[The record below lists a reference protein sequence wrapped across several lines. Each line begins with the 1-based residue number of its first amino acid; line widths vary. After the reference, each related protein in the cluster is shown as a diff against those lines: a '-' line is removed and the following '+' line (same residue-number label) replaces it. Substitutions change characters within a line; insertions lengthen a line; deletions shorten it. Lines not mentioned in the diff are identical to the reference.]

1 MTSTETRPDP
11 AVMRVTVTPGDVDV
25 TEGVR
30 TLYDLVISSMNWGS
44 GFLSIEDVEGVIRV
58 AQTCGFLVP
67 DEAAREFEEYAQAL
81 SPFWA
86 YGGHPA
92 LPPRQ
97 LQWRAESRIRCV
109 ECGAPV
115 AYLRDQEPNRWVHQV
130 MPDGIAEPH
139 PVVLWRSY
147 IP

>member
-58 AQTCGFLVP
+58 AQTCGFIVP
-67 DEAAREFEEYAQAL
+67 EDAAREFEEYAEAL
-81 SPFWA
+81 SPYWRE
-86 YGGHPA
+86 
-92 LPPRQ
+92 PRSYAVEG
-97 LQWRAESRIRCV
+97 WRSESGIRCV

-115 AYLRDQEPNRWVHQV
+115 VYLRREQPNRWVHQV

-147 IP
+147 IQ

>member
-67 DEAAREFEEYAQAL
+67 ARLPASSRSTPKRSRRWAYADIPPPPRRCSGVPRAGSAVWNAARQSHISAT
-81 SPFWA
+81 
-86 YGGHPA
+86 
-92 LPPRQ
+92 R
-97 LQWRAESRIRCV
+97 SRTVGCIR
-109 ECGAPV
+109 
-115 AYLRDQEPNRWVHQV
+115 
-130 MPDGIAEPH
+130 
-139 PVVLWRSY
+139 
-147 IP
+147 